1 MPLLRPTALTA
12 FVLLSGCASTPCED
26 PLSDACRDAQLL
38 QQNDMLQARLLV
50 ASGELDQH
58 QLASALLTRAAE
70 QDTRGEAAF
79 YQAILKVREGPQVD
93 DVLKLLEQSAEH
105 HHPYAVAMLYKI
117 YSEPY
122 LVEEADPVRA
132 ETYRAAYAELDV
144 AKSGYPSLTQALQV
158 VDGLLS
164 VPAQ

>member
-1 MPLLRPTALTA
+1 MLLRPTAVIA
-12 FVLLSGCASTPCED
+12 CVLLSGCASTPCDD

-58 QLASALLTRAAE
+58 PLANALLDRAAK
-70 QDTRGEAAF
+70 QDTRGETAF

-93 DVLKLLEQSAEH
+93 DVLNLLQESAEH
-105 HHPYAVAMLYKI
+105 DHPYAIALLYKI

-122 LVEEADPVRA
+122 LVEEDDPVRA
-132 ETYRAAYAELDV
+132 ETYRATYAELDV

-164 VPAQ
+164 APQQ